1 VSGADT
7 ATPPPAPATTRPA
20 AVLTGLADSRLSRR
34 LLRINGIGNLLGAV
48 LTFVYFRFVDMA
60 DARESGMVTPFEIV
74 YFIAGFAV
82 IAAVGYVYGIRWAR
96 PIIAARTGA
105 GLDPEVRRR
114 AILLPYT
121 FAGITLVGWVVAG
134 LMWGVLWPLVSGHFS
149 LGRSLR
155 SIVGITGIAGTVTT
169 AFIFFAIERQWRLVL
184 PRFFPEG
191 MLSAASPSGRLSV
204 RGRLLLAFLV
214 VSIVPLSALGV
225 VSYTR
230 AAALLRADP
239 MSALALVDNLLML
252 VVFITAMGALTAAT
266 ISVLVAGSV
275 GRPLAMLQD
284 ALAAVEHGQLDT
296 RCLIVASDE
305 TGALAEGFNR
315 MVQGLQD
322 RERLRDTFGKYV
334 TPEIRDEIMAGRLSL
349 EGKQVEATILFADLR
364 EFTPWVE
371 ASDPREV
378 VRDLNAYFTEMEA
391 AIRRHGGLVLQYIG
405 DEIEA
410 VFGAPVPDAEHAD
423 HAVQAA
429 IEMRARLHAWNAE
442 RRRRGAHTL
451 RHGIGVHTGAV
462 LAATIGSSERL
473 SYALVGDA
481 VNLASRIQGL
491 SKDLRTDILVSDS
504 TRRRL
509 HRGYA
514 LEPQPAVRVK
524 GKSMEVEVFALGN
537 RPQDTPG
544 AEAFARA

>member
-1 VSGADT
+1 VST
-7 ATPPPAPATTRPA
+7 PVTPPA
-20 AVLTGLADSRLSRR
+20 LADGRLARR

-60 DARESGMVTPFEIV
+60 DARELGMVTPFEIV
-74 YFIAGFAV
+74 YFIAGFAAL
-82 IAAVGYVYGIRWAR
+82 AAGGSIHGVRWAR
-96 PIIAARTGA
+96 PLIAARAGA
-105 GLDPEVRRR
+105 ALDPDVRRR

-121 FAGITLVGWVVAG
+121 FAGITLISWVSAG
-134 LMWGVLWPLVSGHFS
+134 IIWGVLWPLVAGHFS
-149 LGRSLR
+149 LSRSLR
-155 SIVGITGIAGTVTT
+155 AIVGITGIAGTVTT
-169 AFIFFAIERQWRLVL
+169 AFIFFAIERQWRQAL

-191 MLSAASPSGRLSV
+191 MLSAAPRSERLSV

-214 VSIVPLSALGV
+214 VSIVPLAALGV

-239 MSALALVDNLLML
+239 MSAMALVDNLLML
-252 VVFITAMGALTAAT
+252 VVFITAMGGLAAAA

-275 GRPLAMLQD
+275 GRPLATLRG
-284 ALAAVEHGQLDT
+284 ALAEVEHGRLDT
-296 RCLIVASDE
+296 RCPIVAGDE

-315 MVQGLQD
+315 MVQGLQE
-322 RERLRDTFGKYV
+322 RERLRATFGKYV
-334 TPEIRDEIMAGRLSL
+334 TPQIRDEIMAGRLSL
-349 EGKQVEATILFADLR
+349 EGTQVEATILFADLR

-410 VFGAPVPDAEHAD
+410 VFGAPVPDPEHAD
-423 HAVQAA
+423 HAVRAA
-429 IEMRARLHAWNAE
+429 LEMRARLAAWNGE
-442 RRRRGAHTL
+442 RRRRGGHTL
-451 RHGIGVHTGAV
+451 RHGIGVHTGVV

-491 SKDLRTDILVSDS
+491 SKDLHTDILVSES

-509 HRGYA
+509 REDYA
-514 LEPQPAVRVK
+514 LESRPAVRVK
-524 GKSMEVEVFALGN
+524 GKSAEVEVYAL
-537 RPQDTPG
+537 RTPVAAHTSG
-544 AEAFARA
+544 QG